1 MKNQNEVQVQ
11 TFENLQ
17 FGTLRT
23 IEIDGEPWFVGK
35 DVCDAFGDKNSNRSL
50 SRVDNEDKRVIPIQT
65 KGGIQKVTFVN
76 ESGLYSLLFTMQPQ
90 KAHKGVS
97 DEYPLETKERIE
109 KLHKYKRWVTSVI
122 LPSIRKTGGY
132 VVEGREQEFLNN
144 SDTNIA
150 GVIKELKFSIGV
162 LQEQIKALPVA
173 NVKEPD
179 TYTQN
184 IWKKYVG
191 SPKALQVA
199 EIYGMELDNAY
210 KVIYDRMKEE
220 YGFFTVVAI
229 REYKAK
235 YQLNE
240 SDVVTPITA
249 VSDSEIYKE
258 QFVAAAN
265 AYIIDYENAV
275 QDNVV
280 HSNKAAITIVGK
292 KKFTKYFWSDDSYD
306 FVINTLQT
314 ILGSEDKVELQRT
327 IYMEMASEQ
336 AWKNSMTRYKC
347 CDKVSLI
354 NTNVKYKKK
363 FINTC
368 NRIVDSICKD

>member
-1 MKNQNEVQVQ
+1 MKKQNETQVQ

-23 IEIDGEPWFVGK
+23 IEIDGEPWFGK
-35 DVCDAFGDKNSNRSL
+35 EVALMLGYSNASKAVL
-50 SRVDNEDKRVIPIQT
+50 MHVDDEDKTFMMLNITDSQNGNLPIGQT
-65 KGGIQKVTFVN
+65 KTTIIN
-76 ESGLYSLLFTMQPQ
+76 ESGLYSLIF
-90 KAHKGVS
+90 S
-97 DEYPLETKERIE
+97 S
-109 KLHKYKRWVTSVI
+109 KLPDAKKFKRWVTSEV

-150 GVIKELKFSIGV
+150 GAIKELKFSIGV
-162 LQEQIKALPVA
+162 LQEQMKTLPAA
-173 NVKEPD
+173 NIKEPD

-191 SPKALQVA
+191 TPKALQVA
-199 EIYGMELDNAY
+199 EIFGMELDNAY

-235 YQLNE
+235 YQLDE
-240 SDVVTPITA
+240 SDVVSPITA

-258 QFVAAAN
+258 QFVTAAN
-265 AYIIDYENAV
+265 AYIIDYENAA

-280 HSNKAAITIVGK
+280 HSNKTAITIVGK
-292 KKFTKYFWSDDSYD
+292 KKFKKYFWSDDSYD

-314 ILGSEDKVELQRT
+314 ILGSEDKAELQRT
-327 IYMEMASEQ
+327 IYMDMASEQ

-368 NRIVDSICKD
+368 NQIVDAICKD